1 MLFRHLSNHSAELY
15 IGIRIEISI
24 QFADMDWDSVL
35 DADKIF

>member
-1 MLFRHLSNHSAELY
+1 MLFRHFSNHSAELY

-24 QFADMDWDSVL
+24 QSANMDWDSVL